1 MAFDRQILASL
12 PLPGDEHGE
21 RVLHVL
27 QAMVTRRIL
36 PYFKR
41 KRGTNAIVPA
51 RVSEHLAIRR
61 LEDEGSHVEVM
72 SLLAAEGEGRVIQIH
87 ERLFDYLAF
96 VIPSDPESR
105 LGDGTPEEGKMLAFA
120 ELLLRHQVEHL
131 LYPQQHERD
140 VILGDAEAFVLLI
153 PPEAKGVLEERFGR
167 AVRLREVVIRRERLS
182 QVLRDIL
189 RSRPPAD
196 SDEPAAVVVA
206 PFYLLK
212 QDGILAERF
221 DPGSS
226 LGPLRIFANNYTV
239 QSVKIK
245 ASKGILNRVYGHVAH
260 LRREVLET
268 CPFLG
273 LRDGVHVV
281 DLAFIPEKYRLDTQ
295 RAEKLLAR
303 CLTRWLQVVEA
314 IVP

>member
-1 MAFDRQILASL
+1 MPFVAHARMAAAAMAATGGRPDGGLLAL
-12 PLPGDEHGE
+12 YVKAPGELTAD
-21 RVLHVL
+21 
-27 QAMVTRRIL
+27 T
-36 PYFKR
+36 F
-41 KRGTNAIVPA
+41 
-51 RVSEHLAIRR
+51 RR
-61 LEDEGSHVEVM
+61 LS
-72 SLLAAEGEGRVIQIH
+72 SGR
-87 ERLFDYLAF
+87 
-96 VIPSDPESR
+96 PET
-105 LGDGTPEEGKMLAFA
+105 L
-120 ELLLRHQVEHL
+120 
-131 LYPQQHERD
+131 
-140 VILGDAEAFVLLI
+140 VLLI

-189 RSRPPAD
+189 GSQPPAE
-196 SDEPAAVVVA
+196 SDKPAAVVVA

-226 LGPLRIFANNYTV
+226 LGPLRIFANNYTL

-245 ASKGILNRVYGHVAH
+245 ASKAILNRVYGHVAH
-260 LRREVLET
+260 LHREVLET

-281 DLAFIPEKYRLDTQ
+281 DLTFIPEKYRLDIQ

-303 CLTRWLQVVEA
+303 CLARWLQVVEA

>member
-1 MAFDRQILASL
+1 L
-12 PLPGDEHGE
+12 
-21 RVLHVL
+21 
-27 QAMVTRRIL
+27 
-36 PYFKR
+36 
-41 KRGTNAIVPA
+41 
-51 RVSEHLAIRR
+51 
-61 LEDEGSHVEVM
+61 
-72 SLLAAEGEGRVIQIH
+72 
-87 ERLFDYLAF
+87 
-96 VIPSDPESR
+96 
-105 LGDGTPEEGKMLAFA
+105 
-120 ELLLRHQVEHL
+120 
-131 LYPQQHERD
+131 
-140 VILGDAEAFVLLI
+140 VLLI

-182 QVLRDIL
+182 QVLGDIL

-196 SDEPAAVVVA
+196 SDAPAAVIVA

-226 LGPLRIFANNYTV
+226 LGRLRIFANNYTA

-260 LRREVLET
+260 FRREVLET

-303 CLTRWLQVVEA
+303 CLTRWLQVVECLA
-314 IVP
+314 P